1 MNIIIPLGGLGERF
15 KKDGYINP
23 KPLINIFGKQM
34 IFHVIDNISL
44 KEEDNLIII
53 YNIELNNYDFN
64 NILKHRYKNI
74 ILIELNKQTEGA
86 AETILYGLNNCDRK
100 ILKNK
105 TLLFDCDTFYHID
118 ILQIFRNQHE
128 NAVFCFKDS
137 QDKPIF
143 SYVNIDENNIITDIK
158 EKIKISDYANTG
170 CYCFKDCEILKQ
182 YCEKIMKNNIR
193 EKNEFYTSCVIKEM
207 IKDNYIFNCN
217 IINNN
222 DFSCVGTPLQLKIYC
237 SNFIKNADV
246 KRFCFDLDN
255 TLVSSPILKNDYSTV
270 EPISKNIEYLR
281 FLKDLGHYIII
292 YTARRMKTYNGNI
305 GCVIKDVSEI
315 TIQTL
320 KKFDIPY
327 DELYFGKPYADFYI
341 DDLAINAYD
350 DLEKKIGFYQTSIKE
365 RYFNEITSSKLDII
379 TKKSKNNSLKG
390 EIYYYKNIPDKI
402 KEYFPLFIS
411 NGIDWYSIEKING
424 ITLSYLFV
432 NESLTSELFEKYLHI
447 FNIIHNLKA
456 DNKNK
461 NYNIYDNYNN
471 KIKQRY
477 TEFDYSNYK
486 NSEYIYNKL
495 IEYFINYEKENKG
508 IEGIIH
514 GDPVFSN
521 CILDNNNNFKF
532 IDMRGKINNDLTIY
546 GDILYDYSKI
556 YQSLIGYDEILL
568 NKILP
573 NEYKKNLL
581 NIFVSFINKNVG
593 TEYFDHIKMIT
604 NSLLFTLL
612 PLHNNNKCHSFY
624 NLIEL

>member
-15 KKDGYINP
+15 KKDGYTNP

-44 KEEDNLIII
+44 KDDDNLIII

-86 AETILYGLNNCDRK
+86 AETILYGLNNCDK
-100 ILKNK
+100 NILKNK
-105 TLLFDCDTFYHID
+105 TVLFDCDTFYHID
-118 ILQIFRNQHE
+118 ILNIFRNQSE

-143 SYVNIDENNIITDIK
+143 SYVNIDENNIVIDIK

-170 CYCFKDCEILKQ
+170 CYCFKNCTILKK
-182 YCEKIMKNNIR
+182 YCEKIMINNIR

-207 IKDNYIFNCN
+207 IKDNYTFLCN
-217 IINNN
+217 IIGNN

-237 SNFIKNADV
+237 SHFIRNIEI
-246 KRFCFDLDN
+246 KRFCFDLDY
-255 TLVSSPILKNDYSTV
+255 TLVSPPLVKNDYTTV
-270 EPISKNIEYLR
+270 EPILKNIEYLR

-292 YTARRMKTYNGNI
+292 YTARRMETHNGNI
-305 GCVIKDVSEI
+305 GLVIKDVSEI
-315 TIQTL
+315 TLQTL

-365 RYFNEITSSKLDII
+365 RYFNEISSSKLDII
-379 TKKSKNNSLKG
+379 TKKSKNDSLKG
-390 EIYYYKNIPDKI
+390 EIYYYKNIPDEI

-411 NGIDWYSIEKING
+411 HGNDWYSIEKING

-432 NESLTSELFEKYLHI
+432 NESLTGELFEKYLNI
-447 FNIIHNLKA
+447 FNKIHNLKNE
-456 DNKNK
+456 NKNK
-461 NYNIYDNYNN
+461 SYNIYENYNN

-477 TEFDYSNYK
+477 AEFDYSNYK
-486 NSEYIYNKL
+486 KSKYIYNKL
-495 IEYFINYEKENKG
+495 IEYFIDYEKDNKG

-521 CILDNNNNFKF
+521 CILDNNNNFKL
-532 IDMRGKINNDLTIY
+532 IDMRGKINNELTIY
-546 GDILYDYSKI
+546 GDILYDYGKI
-556 YQSLIGYDEILL
+556 YQSLLGYDEILL

-573 NEYKKNLL
+573 NEYKKKLL
-581 NIFVSFINKNVG
+581 NIFIIFINEHLG
-593 TEYFDHIKMIT
+593 SEYFNHIKMIT

-612 PLHNNNKCHSFY
+612 PLHNNNKCYSFY

>member
-86 AETILYGLNNCDRK
+86 AETILYGLNNCDKK

-105 TLLFDCDTFYHID
+105 TVLFDCDTFYHID

-143 SYVNIDENNIITDIK
+143 SYVNIDGNNIVTDIK

-237 SNFIKNADV
+237 SNFIKNADI

-255 TLVSSPILKNDYSTV
+255 TLVSPPLLKNDYLTV
-270 EPISKNIEYLR
+270 EPITKNIEYLK

-390 EIYYYKNIPDKI
+390 EIYYYKNIPDEI

-411 NGIDWYSIEKING
+411 HGIDWYSIEKING

-432 NESLTSELFEKYLHI
+432 NESLTSELFEKYLNI

-486 NSEYIYNKL
+486 NSENIYNKL

-581 NIFVSFINKNVG
+581 NIFVIFINKNIG
-593 TEYFDHIKMIT
+593 SEYFDHIKMIT

-624 NLIEL
+624 NLIDL